1 MSELN
6 TIGSHLMVGLSNAVH
21 NEDTETRA
29 QAQAEKV
36 NVVGAGET
44 LTAAYEQ
51 LRNAAENAKDESAI
65 R

>member
-21 NEDTETRA
+21 NEDTETRT

-51 LRNAAENAKDESAI
+51 LRNAAENT
-65 R
+65 